1 MSNVAVSFENV
12 TKEYRQ
18 TKIFEQG
25 IKGFLFNLHKHIQTK
40 ATSFKALN
48 HVSFEINRGEFIALI
63 GRNGAGKSTALG
75 LIAGVLHPTTG
86 NVCVNGRIAPL
97 LELGAGFHS
106 DLTGRENILV
116 NGVLL
121 GLTRKEVRAKT
132 DEIIEFSGLGDFID
146 QPMRT
151 YSSGMYMRLGFS
163 VAVSIDPDI
172 LLVDEVL
179 AVGDEPFQKQCMD
192 KMTEFKSRGTTIIL
206 VTHSLMAAEKLCD
219 RAILLHHGEVA
230 SSGVPQDVYDYYRT
244 RIN

>member
-1 MSNVAVSFENV
+1 MSNMIVSFDNV
-12 TKEYRQ
+12 TKEYMQ
-18 TKIFEQG
+18 TAVFEQG
-25 IKGFLFNLHKHIQTK
+25 IKGFFFNLHKHIQHR
-40 ATSFKALN
+40 SSNFKALSN
-48 HVSFEINRGEFIALI
+48 VSFDVNKGEFIALI

-86 NVCVNGRIAPL
+86 KVSVNGRIAPL

-121 GLTRKEVRAKT
+121 GLTRQEVRAKM
-132 DEIIEFSGLGDFID
+132 DEIIEFSGLGDFIE

-151 YSSGMYMRLGFS
+151 YSTGMYMRLGFS
-163 VAVSIDPDI
+163 VAVSINPDI

-192 KMTEFKSRGTTIIL
+192 KMAEFKSRGATIIL
-206 VTHSLMAAEKLCD
+206 VTHSLGDAEKLCD
-219 RAILLHHGEVA
+219 RAILLHHGQVA
-230 SSGVPQDVYDYYRT
+230 SLGKPKDVYEHYRT

>member
-1 MSNVAVSFENV
+1 MIVSFDNV
-12 TKEYRQ
+12 TKEYMQ
-18 TKIFEQG
+18 TAVFEQG
-25 IKGFLFNLHKHIQTK
+25 IKGFFFNLHKHIQHR
-40 ATSFKALN
+40 SSNFKALSN
-48 HVSFEINRGEFIALI
+48 VSFDVNKGEFIALI

-86 NVCVNGRIAPL
+86 KVSVNGRIAPL

-121 GLTRKEVRAKT
+121 GLTRQEVRAKM
-132 DEIIEFSGLGDFID
+132 DEIIEFSGLGDFIE

-151 YSSGMYMRLGFS
+151 YSTGMYMRLGFS
-163 VAVSIDPDI
+163 VAVSINPDI

-192 KMTEFKSRGTTIIL
+192 KMAEFKSRGATIIL
-206 VTHSLMAAEKLCD
+206 VTHSLGDAEKLCD
-219 RAILLHHGEVA
+219 RAILLHHGQVA
-230 SSGVPQDVYDYYRT
+230 SLGKPKDVYEHYRT